1 MRTAAEY
8 DNYRKRT
15 AREKDATFNNGVTF
29 AVTQLLPVVDTLEM
43 AAAAPTEDENY
54 KKGVEM
60 TLTKCVEA
68 FGKLGIRGDRGGGQA
83 VRPRAAQRGHAG
95 ARQRRVPQR
104 HRHQGAAEGLPDRT
118 ARSSG
123 TRWSRWRNRARQL
136 SALQDRFNRSATK
149 TQDTTNITSCFSTKG
164 EIDYGKDH
172 WYRPRYYKLLRRGHG
187 GRRAGCHRERGGLPH
202 HPVGGRVFQDRRAD
216 GRSGRKASGHHQ
228 PRADRFLDQA

>member
-68 FGKLGIRGDRGGGQA
+68 FGKLGIQEIEALGKPFDPNFMNAVQQIPAPDGQESGTVITVYHRRG
-83 VRPRAAQRGHAG
+83 
-95 ARQRRVPQR
+95 PQR
-104 HRHQGAAEGLPDRT
+104 HRHPGAAKG
-118 ARSSG
+118 
-123 TRWSRWRNRARQL
+123 L
-136 SALQDRFNRSATK
+136 SAGRQGGA
-149 TQDTTNITSCFSTKG
+149 
-164 EIDYGKDH
+164 
-172 WYRPRYYKLLRRGHG
+172 PRRGG
-187 GRRAGCHRERGGLPH
+187 RGGIAGASTLGPAG
-202 HPVGGRVFQDRRAD
+202 PFQ
-216 GRSGRKASGHHQ
+216 
-228 PRADRFLDQA
+228 